1 LVKPDEIAPD
11 FNQKTKPPEA
21 HFPGSTVVTHQTVW
35 VAEMQVSLCDE
46 FVTLSGPRVSLLPQ
60 KAIGAARFASLTL
73 AGLEELP

>member
-46 FVTLSGPRVSLLPQ
+46 FVTFVEPASFPFAAKSDWRC
-60 KAIGAARFASLTL
+60 AICILDFGGA
-73 AGLEELP
+73 